1 MNEEKEWI
9 TEDDRLIISDYI
21 KNMTLEELQEA
32 RDNLY
37 QQLLEE
43 KENI

>member
-9 TEDDRLIISDYI
+9 TGDDRLIIPDYI

-37 QQLLEE
+37 QQLLKE